1 MPIIYSGW
9 VYLVALVCTIIFYRI
24 ARDYYQ

>member
-9 VYLVALVCTIIFYRI
+9 VYFVAIMCMIIFYRI
-24 ARDYYQ
+24 ARDSNR

>member
-9 VYLVALVCTIIFYRI
+9 VYLVVMVCMIIFYRI
-24 ARDYYQ
+24 ARNYYQ